1 MIISSNSILK
11 KILLLFLAVAG
22 LFYAKSFLIPI
33 CLGGVLATLLLPLCR
48 KLEEKRISKGLATT
62 LSLLVVLLAIGLILW
77 MISWQISE
85 IVQDVSLIKQKLGE
99 TTFKVQEYIFEHFG
113 LTADAQWEM
122 IKNRES
128 SIASFLQGFAGSIF
142 AVIGTLLFVLVY
154 IFLFLYYRSHLK
166 KFILKLFPP
175 EQQAN
180 MEDIIQR
187 CANVSQQYL
196 VGLAKMIACLW
207 LMYGVG
213 FSLLGVE
220 NALFFAVLC
229 GLLEIVPF
237 IGNITGTSITVM
249 VAAVN
254 GGSVAMLGGIVIV
267 YAVVQLI
274 QGWVLEPLIL
284 GPQVKINPFF
294 TIVALVLGE
303 LIWGIPGIILAIP
316 LTAITKIICDHIE
329 PLKPYGFLIGE
340 LETAKQESL
349 VVKWWKKK

>member
-1 MIISSNSILK
+1 M
-11 KILLLFLAVAG
+11 A
-22 LFYAKSFLIPI
+22 
-33 CLGGVLATLLLPLCR
+33 R
-48 KLEEKRISKGLATT
+48 KLESKGLAKGLATT
-62 LSLLVVLLAIGLILW
+62 VCLLVILIGMGLILW

-85 IVQDVSLIKQKLGE
+85 IVRDITLIKQKLGE
-99 TTFKVQEYIFEHFG
+99 TTIKVQQYIFEHFG

-128 SIASFLQGFAGSIF
+128 SITSFLQDFAGSLF
-142 AVIGTLLFVLVY
+142 SVIGTLLFILVY

-175 EQQAN
+175 EHQAN

-207 LMYGVG
+207 LMYGIG

-316 LTAITKIICDHIE
+316 LTAITKIICDHIDV
-329 PLKPYGFLIGE
+329 LKPYGFLIGE
-340 LETAKQESL
+340 IETPQKEPL
-349 VVKWWKKK
+349 LVKWWKKKE